1 MVRMSSKLTFGT
13 EAVDWQERINM
24 SRMREERAGRARQ
37 VMRKHGVAV
46 MLVTGGPN
54 CRYLTG
60 VRDAVHR
67 PQLGYVLFFVE
78 HDPVVF
84 AHAGWYH
91 QLQDQVPWIKNWRIG
106 RAWLQA
112 GPGPEATAEEAKL
125 FASEIYQELKE
136 RGLTQEKLAMVAFDG
151 TAREALSEL
160 GIKMVDGWPLMLEA
174 TAIKTVDE
182 INCLKTVAAICEAG
196 WYKAWETLRPGMR
209 DTELS
214 RIVVQTLYEA
224 GADEVPAVNFHSGP
238 LTFDRGFNR
247 GARLIQTGDLLYAP
261 MCGVTYLG
269 YRSCT
274 YRTLIAGRKAN
285 EKEKDW
291 YKKMLDRLD
300 AVIGEVK
307 PGATTAD
314 AAKHFPPAT
323 YWGYRD
329 EAEVL
334 TIEIGHGIGIFSYGP
349 PIINRQWSLKHP
361 QVFEEGMV
369 MGIESREGEFRVG
382 GVRLENMVVVT
393 KDGAEIIDYTPRDHI
408 LEPVVSHL
416 WSPILAVGEEKKKI

>member
-1 MVRMSSKLTFGT
+1 MTKLSSKLPFGT

-24 SRMREERAGRARQ
+24 SRMREARAARARQ
-37 VMRKHGVAV
+37 VMRKHGIAV

-60 VRDAVHR
+60 VRDAQNR

-78 HDPVVF
+78 HDPVVW

-91 QLQDQVPWIKNWRIG
+91 QLQDQEPWIKNWRIG
-106 RAWLQA
+106 RSWLQGGA
-112 GPGPEATAEEAKL
+112 GPEASAEEAKL
-125 FASEIYQELKE
+125 FASEIHRELKE
-136 RGLTQEKLAMVAFDG
+136 RGLLGEKLGVVAFDY

-160 GIKMVDGWPLMLEA
+160 GIKQVDGWPVMLEA

-182 INCLKTVAAICEAG
+182 INCFKTVAAIVEAG
-196 WYKAWETLRPGMR
+196 WYKAWETLRPGIR
-209 DTELS
+209 DTDLS
-214 RIVVQTLYEA
+214 STVIQTLFQA
-224 GADEVPAVNFHSGP
+224 GAEEVPSGVCFYSGP
-238 LTFDRGFNR
+238 ITFDRGFDR
-247 GARLIQTGDLLYAP
+247 GGRLIQTGDLLYAP
-261 MCGVTYLG
+261 MCGVTYMG

-285 EKEKDW
+285 HKEKDW
-291 YKKMLDRLD
+291 YKKLLDRLD
-300 AVIGEVK
+300 AVIGAIK

-314 AAKHFPPAT
+314 AAKHFPPAS
-323 YWGYRD
+323 YWGYKD
-329 EAEVL
+329 EAELL
-334 TIEIGHGIGIFSYGP
+334 TMEIGHGLGIFSYGP

-369 MGIESREGEFRVG
+369 LGVESREGEFRFG

-393 KDGAEIIDYTPRDHI
+393 KDGAEIIDHMPREHI
-408 LEPVVSHL
+408 LEPEVSRCWAIDHNL
-416 WSPILAVGEEKKKI
+416 SKN

>member
-1 MVRMSSKLTFGT
+1 MTKLSSKLPFGSD
-13 EAVDWQERINM
+13 AVDWQERINM
-24 SRMREERAGRARQ
+24 SRMREARAARARQ
-37 VMRKHGVAV
+37 VMRKHGIAV

-60 VRDAVHR
+60 VRDAQNR

-78 HDPVVF
+78 HDPVVW

-91 QLQDQVPWIKNWRIG
+91 QLQDQEPWIKNWRIG
-106 RAWLQA
+106 RSWLQGGA
-112 GPGPEATAEEAKL
+112 GPGATAEEAKL
-125 FASEIYQELKE
+125 FASEIHRELKD
-136 RGLTQEKLAMVAFDG
+136 RGLTGEKLGIVAFDN

-160 GIKMVDGWPLMLEA
+160 GIKLVDGWPVMLEA

-182 INCLKTVAAICEAG
+182 INCFKTVAAIVEAG

-209 DTELS
+209 DTDLS
-214 RIVVQTLYEA
+214 STVIQALFQA
-224 GADEVPAVNFHSGP
+224 GAEEVPSGVCFYSGP
-238 LTFDRGFNR
+238 VTFERGFDRG
-247 GARLIQTGDLLYAP
+247 GRLIQTGDLLYAP

-285 EKEKDW
+285 HKEKDW
-291 YKKMLDRLD
+291 YKKLLDRID
-300 AVIGEVK
+300 AVIGAIK

-314 AAKHFPPAT
+314 AAKHFPPAS
-323 YWGYRD
+323 YWGYKD
-329 EAEVL
+329 EAELL
-334 TIEIGHGIGIFSYGP
+334 TMEIGHGLGIFSYGP

-369 MGIESREGEFRVG
+369 LGVESREGEFRYG

-393 KDGAEIIDYTPRDHI
+393 KDGAEIIDHMPREHI
-408 LEPVVSHL
+408 LEPEISRY
-416 WSPILAVGEEKKKI
+416 WAMDDNPSRN